1 MSAVLYQNTILAL
14 MKADYQVGIIGA
26 GFGGLVAALRLQKE
40 GRNSFVIFERAAE
53 VGGTWRDNVYPG
65 CACDIPSHLY
75 SFADEL
81 NPNWSR
87 AFSAQPEILAYM
99 KSVVDKHGLREHIRF
114 NSDITGLRFIEET
127 GLWEVTDRSGKVT
140 HVKMVISATGP
151 LNRPNT
157 PKFDGM
163 EQFQGKVFH
172 SAAWDKSYDLRGKRV
187 AVIGTGASAIQI
199 VPNIAPLVGQLLVFQ
214 RTAAW
219 VQMRPDH
226 GFSPFWQGV
235 FRQVPIINKLYRE
248 LIYWRNEFFGNAFV
262 GGETINRLGS
272 KLSMRMLNKQV
283 HNPETRAKLTPN
295 YKMGCKRVLVSN
307 DYYPTFNRPNVNL
320 ITNSIK
326 AWNATG
332 IVTQDGTQHNLDAIV
347 LATGFVAADIDLYTT
362 ITGLNNRD
370 LLAEWRQTGA
380 EAYRGTTVAGY
391 PNLAFML
398 GPNTG
403 LGHNSVV
410 HIMESQMN
418 YIMEYLK
425 LLEKQGPKGY
435 LDVKADVQAKHN
447 ESLQKQFAGTVWESG
462 CKSWYINSQGKNTT
476 LYPRLTV
483 QFRKELKRVH
493 VGDYRLIG

>member
-1 MSAVLYQNTILAL
+1 
-14 MKADYQVGIIGA
+14 MKADFQVGIIGA

-40 GRNSFVIFERAAE
+40 GNNSFVIFERASE

-87 AFSAQPEILAYM
+87 AFSAQPEILEYL
-99 KSVVDKHGLREHIRF
+99 KGVVDKHNLRKKIRF
-114 NSDITGLRFIEET
+114 NSDITGLRFMQEY
-127 GLWEVTDRSGKVT
+127 GLWEVTDQNGTIS
-140 HVKMVISATGP
+140 HVKLVISATGP

-157 PKFDGM
+157 PKFVGM
-163 EQFQGKVFH
+163 EHFQGKVFH

-199 VPNIAPLVGQLLVFQ
+199 VPNIAPLVGQLNVFQ

-226 GFSPFWQGV
+226 AFSPFMQSV
-235 FRQVPIINKLYRE
+235 FRTLPAFNKLYRE
-248 LIYWRNEFFGNAFV
+248 LIYWRNEFFGKAFV
-262 GGETINRLGS
+262 GGETVNRFGS
-272 KLSMRMLNKQV
+272 KMSLSHLKRQV
-283 HNPETRAKLTPN
+283 KDPAIRQKLTPN

-307 DYYPTFNRPNVNL
+307 DYYPSFNRPNVSL
-320 ITNSIK
+320 ITEGIK
-326 AWNATG
+326 EWNAKG
-332 IVTQDGTQHNLDAIV
+332 ITTNDGKEHEFDAIV
-347 LATGFVAADIDLYTT
+347 LATGFVAADIDLYTQ
-362 ITGLNNRD
+362 ITGLNNHD

-380 EAYRGTTVAGY
+380 QAYRGTTVSGF

-418 YIMEYLK
+418 YIIDYLH
-425 LLEKQGPKGY
+425 LLEKQGENGY
-435 LDVKADVQAKHN
+435 LDVRPEVQQTHN
-447 ESLQKQFAGTVWESG
+447 ASLQNQFAGTVWSSG
-462 CKSWYINSQGKNTT
+462 CKSWYLNSQGMNTT

-483 QFRKELKRVH
+483 QFRKELKRVAPQDYAV
-493 VGDYRLIG
+493 VG

>member
-1 MSAVLYQNTILAL
+1 M
-14 MKADYQVGIIGA
+14 
-26 GFGGLVAALRLQKE
+26 QKE
-40 GRNSFVIFERAAE
+40 GKDSFVIFERANE

-87 AFSAQPEILAYM
+87 AFSSQPEIWQYM
-99 KSVVDKHGLREHIRF
+99 KAVVDKHHLREKIRF
-114 NSDITGLRFIEET
+114 GSDIVGLRFDET
-127 GLWEVTDRSGKVT
+127 HGLWEITDRNNAVVK
-140 HVKMVISATGP
+140 VKMVISATGP

-157 PKFDGM
+157 PKFTGM

-172 SAAWDKSYDLRGKRV
+172 SAEWDKDYDLRGKRV

-199 VPNIAPLVGQLLVFQ
+199 VPSIAPLVGQLTVFQ

-219 VQMRPDH
+219 VQPRPDH
-226 GFSPFWQGV
+226 AFPGFVKGMFKALPLSN
-235 FRQVPIINKLYRE
+235 RLYRE
-248 LIYWRNEFFGNAFV
+248 LIYWRNEFFGKAFV
-262 GGETINRLGS
+262 GSETMNRFGS
-272 KLSMRMLNKQV
+272 KMSLRLLNHQV
-283 HNPETRAKLTPN
+283 RNPETRTKLTPN

-307 DYYPTFNRPNVNL
+307 NYYPVFNRPNVSL
-320 ITNSIK
+320 VTEPIQE
-326 AWNATG
+326 WNATG
-332 IVTQDGTQHNLDAIV
+332 MITTDGGQHDFDAIV
-347 LATGFVAADIDLYTT
+347 LATGFVAADIDLYTR
-362 ITGLNNRD
+362 ITGLSGRD

-380 EAYRGTTVAGY
+380 QAYRGTTVSGF

-418 YIMEYLK
+418 YILGYLN
-425 LLEKQGPKGY
+425 LLEKQGPNGY
-435 LDVKADVQAKHN
+435 LDVKPEIQQRHN
-447 ESLQKQFAGTVWESG
+447 DALQSQFAGTVWESG
-462 CKSWYINSQGKNTT
+462 CKSWYINHQGRNTT

-483 QFRKELKRVH
+483 QFRKELKRLDVS
-493 VGDYRLIG
+493 DYL